1 MSAFVAWLH
10 ATALSQTIQDVHWV
24 VPLVQSIHIVMIG
37 VLFVSSLMICLRVL
51 GRAGMDQPFDAVWQR
66 FTPWMRAAL
75 AVLLLS
81 GIVLLIGEP
90 ARELGA
96 TSFWLKMLLIG
107 VAGMLNARIGRAPEA
122 PAARGFAAALVVVWM
137 TIVFLGRAIAYDVEV
152 WQSLSLHG

>member
-1 MSAFVAWLH
+1 MAGFAEWLH
-10 ATALSQTIQDVHWV
+10 ETALSQTIQKVEWI

-37 VLFVSSLMICLRVL
+37 IVFVSSLSICLRVL
-51 GRAGMDQPFDAVWQR
+51 GKSGMDQDFDAVWRR
-66 FTPWMRAAL
+66 FTPWMRGAL
-75 AVLLLS
+75 VVLLLS

-107 VAGMLNARIGRAPEA
+107 VAGMLNARLGRAPQA
-122 PAARGFAAALVVVWM
+122 SAARGQAVALIVVWCA
-137 TIVFLGRAIAYDVEV
+137 IIFLGRAIAYDVEV

>member
-1 MSAFVAWLH
+1 MKR
-10 ATALSQTIQDVHWV
+10 
-24 VPLVQSIHIVMIG
+24 P
-37 VLFVSSLMICLRVL
+37 
-51 GRAGMDQPFDAVWQR
+51 
-66 FTPWMRAAL
+66 RAAL